1 MPTDDKRLAA
11 VIVQHKS
18 VADWVACLRRCS
30 PSPGVVGTEQM
41 YSTALSHLYRVFLQA
56 AWSLVIVSAVF
67 LWGGDR
73 LVIHSLRKLVISLLL
88 GY

>member
-56 AWSLVIVSAVF
+56 AWSLVMGVHRAVISGKKLSAVTKK
-67 LWGGDR
+67 DK
-73 LVIHSLRKLVISLLL
+73 SDQ
-88 GY
+88 